1 MIKIE
6 QDKQEIIKIE
16 VKSREQLDELYECS
30 ALTFVGVSAEQ
41 GSLNSMIDWIKE
53 YSEIS
58 NPLPI
63 HIISGQVMNNNYN
76 LTGSNAYPNDL
87 TLISIKTDDI
97 KNLNAIII
105 PRFEVGGRWF
115 DDIVD
120 NNARRE
126 EIQKDDEEFE

>member
-1 MIKIE
+1 
-6 QDKQEIIKIE
+6 
-16 VKSREQLDELYECS
+16 
-30 ALTFVGVSAEQ
+30 
-41 GSLNSMIDWIKE
+41 
-53 YSEIS
+53 
-58 NPLPI
+58 
-63 HIISGQVMNNNYN
+63 MNDNYN
-76 LTGSNAYPNDL
+76 LTGSNAYPNNL

-126 EIQKDDEEFE
+126 EIEEDDEEYE